1 MRFEGF
7 DSSSFVDVW
16 VCQILT
22 YSSLLEAMPKTL
34 TLEFPDDAFSALR
47 SSPEEFGR
55 ELRLAAAI
63 KWYEMERI
71 SQGKAAEI
79 AGLSRSVFIEA
90 LSRYG
95 ASPIQVSSLTLEE
108 EVQQAL
114 GGRGGS
120 SRKRGVADE

>member
-1 MRFEGF
+1 
-7 DSSSFVDVW
+7 
-16 VCQILT
+16 
-22 YSSLLEAMPKTL
+22 MPKTL

-79 AGLSRSVFIEA
+79 SGLSRSDFIDA

-95 ASPIQVSSLTLEE
+95 VSPIQVSPSELEA
-108 EVQQAL
+108 EVEQAL
-114 GGRGGS
+114 GGSTGPS
-120 SRKRGVADE
+120 KPAETADE